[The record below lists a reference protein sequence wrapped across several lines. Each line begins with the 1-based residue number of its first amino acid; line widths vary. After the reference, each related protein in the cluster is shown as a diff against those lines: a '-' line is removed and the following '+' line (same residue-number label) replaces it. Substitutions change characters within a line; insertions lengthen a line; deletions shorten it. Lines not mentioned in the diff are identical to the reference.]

1 MNAIEETQINATKP
15 KTISPREKWL
25 NIGILSFLTIAG
37 IIISLKFDL
46 PEIENFLKTHPSWT
60 VLISLVVYTLMGLT
74 VVPSEP
80 LVIVVAYNIGI
91 IPAIIVTAV
100 GQTLASLLE
109 YYEGTLLDNAVDIQT
124 LTTKLPKKFQNLPVN
139 SPIFQFIARIL
150 VPKPLALV
158 SGALRVSLFTY
169 LVISLIQNALGSTIF
184 ALAGL
189 GVLHIVVPSL

>member
-1 MNAIEETQINATKP
+1 MNETEQTQINARKP
-15 KTISPREKWL
+15 KVISPREKWL

-37 IIISLKFDL
+37 IIISWKFDL

-74 VVPSEP
+74 VLPSEP
-80 LVIVVAYNIGI
+80 LVIVVAYNIGL
-91 IPAIIVTAV
+91 IPAIIVTTI

-109 YYEGTLLDNAVDIQT
+109 YYEGRLLDNAVDLQT
-124 LTTKLPKKFQNLPVN
+124 LTSKLPKKFQNLPVD
-139 SPIFQFIARIL
+139 SPIFQFIARVL

-158 SGALRVSLFTY
+158 SGAWKVSLFTY
-169 LVISLIQNALGSTIF
+169 LGISLFQNALGSTIF

-189 GVLHIVVPSL
+189 GILHIVVPSL